1 MNRGKFMSKYNNFS
15 ILLEAGTKTILDNGK
30 VDRKPSQRAQFKNGM
45 FDPHNCNLDM
55 KPKEIIEKMMAEP
68 GYESDFWLIDT
79 KSIMTPKKIVDS
91 SYRDLTDKD
100 DGLLQEIDD
109 PTMLR
114 EAVKLEKKGEN
125 STGDTRKTVLKVLR
139 KRLEEILDK
148 FSKELEDEEK

>member
-1 MNRGKFMSKYNNFS
+1 
-15 ILLEAGTKTILDNGK
+15 
-30 VDRKPSQRAQFKNGM
+30 
-45 FDPHNCNLDM
+45 
-55 KPKEIIEKMMAEP
+55 MAEP
-68 GYESDFWLIDT
+68 GYESNFWLIDT